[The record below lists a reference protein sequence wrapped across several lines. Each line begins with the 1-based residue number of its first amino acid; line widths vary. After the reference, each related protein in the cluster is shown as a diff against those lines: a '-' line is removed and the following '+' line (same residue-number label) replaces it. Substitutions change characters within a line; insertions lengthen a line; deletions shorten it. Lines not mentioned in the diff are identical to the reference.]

1 MSKKG
6 FNITEVIFV
15 LIIASV
21 IAILFITTL
30 RKNFNDKV
38 PLYTYY
44 LYNELNDVAKL
55 IAKDTKTINLETL
68 EASTFCNYLERK
80 INTIGKVSCNNQ
92 NTNLIIQNI
101 KETWQKDLTEII
113 SDNGSQTWE
122 ATVTGSDEYSKLSN
136 DSENIN
142 LDITQVLNA
151 LTSNFQNSANK
162 SFTTA
167 NGIETLIS
175 AGTTSKTKVY
185 QIVHNYNEHCPN
197 PSENSGIK
205 FYSPENM
212 ANMMVF
218 KNFPYSFYSV
228 DWAQYYTIWNY
239 KEDACKYLLIK
250 GESEGDPFYNSTTYD
265 SSKKKTYLGI
275 GRKALINEFKTT
287 IKNNGLSYPSDCKN
301 IPYFPKE
308 FDLTKN
314 STCSTCK
321 ARLDNLMIQKLIRD
335 TYGKA
340 STISYYLALGSCI
353 VSYEDNKPFSSGS
366 TNFLSSTNMFSL
378 ANEQYLNKWSGYF
391 EKQGKAA
398 NYEAPRSETIQDSA
412 EVNPI
417 KYTNHF
423 ITVGID
429 DSLEKKAEK
438 AIFSFEYFNYEFI
451 PIGYLA
457 NNINSPL
464 KFNVYKH
471 NAETNTKEKLNT
483 YALTYCQ
490 AKEMTGGPVSKY
502 CNCNNNGTTTFAPAQ
517 ACDNAMGC
525 SIIPI
530 KPSLTKRKSVI
541 KYTI

>member
-101 KETWQKDLTEII
+101 KEIWQKDLTEII
-113 SDNGSQTWE
+113 RDNGSQKWE

-197 PSENSGIK
+197 PSKSSEIK

-228 DWAQYYTIWNY
+228 DFTQYYTIWYNG
-239 KEDACKYLLIK
+239 ACRYVLIK
-250 GESEGDPFYNSTTYD
+250 GEKEGDPFYDSTTYD
-265 SSKKKTYLGI
+265 KDKEKSYNGI
-275 GRKALINEFKTT
+275 GRQALIDTINTT
-287 IKNNGLSYPSDCKN
+287 ISDKGLPYPSDC
-301 IPYFPKE
+301 E
-308 FDLTKN
+308 HDLDSSEKGDLYKY

-321 ARLDNLMIQKLIRD
+321 ARLNNLMIQKLIRD

-340 STISYYLALGSCI
+340 STISYSLALGSCYKG
-353 VSYEDNKPFSSGS
+353 SYNDNTIFSSG

-398 NYEAPRSETIQDSA
+398 NYEAPRSETIQDSE